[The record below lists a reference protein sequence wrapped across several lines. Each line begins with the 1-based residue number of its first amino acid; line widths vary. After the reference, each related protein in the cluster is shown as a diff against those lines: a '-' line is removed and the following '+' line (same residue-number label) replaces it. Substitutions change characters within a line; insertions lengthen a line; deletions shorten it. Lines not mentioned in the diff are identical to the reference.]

1 MLTLNEVNEKYFD
14 VLKEIGNIGAGNATT
29 AIANMLGLRIDMSV
43 PEVAFLPVEE
53 LGSAIGAE
61 DEIIVGIMLGVEGDI
76 DGSMMFLMD
85 MQSAHHIVNKLMMRP
100 DDYCEPFDEMDLSAI
115 KEIGNIIAGSYLSAL
130 SGLTNLTIVP
140 SVPFVAVDMAA
151 AILSVP
157 AVQFGIFGDNALM
170 INTEFSDD
178 LGIRGHFI
186 LMPEEDSYDISF
198 ELNLTRK
205 QTKEVKELIKDR
217 NHYRWIPSDMVF
229 DYLPPKSR
237 KSDPVRFYKLSF
249 RIVRFPISEETN
261 ETIITNLPTDKY
273 PAEEIKK
280 LYASR
285 WGIETSFRD
294 LKYTMG
300 MLDFHSKKVEC
311 IQQEIY
317 AHLIMYNFAEM
328 ITSHVVIKKKQRK
341 YTYKAN
347 FSVAA
352 HMCRKYYRGTTSPP
366 DLETIISRNLVPIRP
381 DRHRVRYQSA
391 RIFRGFL
398 YRVA

>member
-130 SGLTNLTIVP
+130 SCLTNLTIVP

-186 LMPEEDSYDISF
+186 LMPEEDSYAKI
-198 ELNLTRK
+198 LTA
-205 QTKEVKELIKDR
+205 LG
-217 NHYRWIPSDMVF
+217 IP
-229 DYLPPKSR
+229 
-237 KSDPVRFYKLSF
+237 
-249 RIVRFPISEETN
+249 I
-261 ETIITNLPTDKY
+261 
-273 PAEEIKK
+273 
-280 LYASR
+280 
-285 WGIETSFRD
+285 
-294 LKYTMG
+294 
-300 MLDFHSKKVEC
+300 
-311 IQQEIY
+311 
-317 AHLIMYNFAEM
+317 
-328 ITSHVVIKKKQRK
+328 
-341 YTYKAN
+341 
-347 FSVAA
+347 
-352 HMCRKYYRGTTSPP
+352 
-366 DLETIISRNLVPIRP
+366 
-381 DRHRVRYQSA
+381 
-391 RIFRGFL
+391 
-398 YRVA
+398 